1 MWAAVLV
8 PGCARCLRKE
18 GANLFK
24 PGGGLGCSSQ
34 MKTKGHVFSW
44 MTNQRFSCPHEGSK
58 VKVTQ
63 SCPTLCDPM
72 DLPARF
78 LCPWNYLSQNTG
90 VGSCSLLQGI
100 FPTQGSSPVL
110 PRTAVWFFTDWA
122 TREIVLVLL
131 YFSRYHTVRLE
142 MFYFLHFLCTT
153 FCEKYYKLITV
164 QCYIAN
170 CVSWVARLTLWT
182 YEQRGLTKALSECL
196 YVGDLLNFLFSTLL
210 E

>member
-1 MWAAVLV
+1 MGEGRIGIRSRPSPPGKSVFIMWAAVLV

-78 LCPWNYLSQNTG
+78 LCPGNYLSQNTG

-100 FPTQGSSPVL
+100 FPTQGSSPSL
-110 PRTAVWFFTDWA
+110 LHWRQILYHLSHQGNMKFFFNFKCAWET
-122 TREIVLVLL
+122 
-131 YFSRYHTVRLE
+131 
-142 MFYFLHFLCTT
+142 
-153 FCEKYYKLITV
+153 
-164 QCYIAN
+164 
-170 CVSWVARLTLWT
+170 
-182 YEQRGLTKALSECL
+182 EC
-196 YVGDLLNFLFSTLL
+196 
-210 E
+210 